1 MKKIKKFEP
10 YFFLFFGLFHLHR
23 IWGMVDRKSY
33 ADFWLNIMN
42 ERGMVYWFLMSVLL
56 LLSILGIITFFRNLR
71 NNYWWRWIYLIG
83 GTYLLFDLF
92 SIILKLEF
100 WQRLIYSMY
109 DTTSPYWNI
118 LWLSFIIMGGG
129 IFALG
134 IKILKESNHEI

>member
-23 IWGMVDRKSY
+23 IWGIVDRKSY
-33 ADFWLNIMN
+33 ADFWLRIMN
-42 ERGMVYWFLMSVLL
+42 ERGIVYWFLMIVLL
-56 LLSILGIITFFRNLR
+56 LLCILGIITFFRNLR

-92 SIILKLEF
+92 AINLKLEF
-100 WQRLIYSMY
+100 WQRLILWMY
-109 DTTSPYWNI
+109 NITSPYWNI

-129 IFALG
+129 IFTLG
-134 IKILKESNHEI
+134 IKILKESNH